1 MEDTEYMMEEE
12 KSIAQKCSKHTKST
26 TYNTAVCPFKVEYM
40 DTETKKHKNTNDSIY
55 WHF

>member
-40 DTETKKHKNTNDSIY
+40 DTETKKHKTLHVLY
-55 WHF
+55 FLC